1 MYRKDSVM
9 GKISALGIFEDAVF
23 PIERWNAARSAA
35 SVLKGIY
42 GAVFYTHRVPGED
55 IIIVTR
61 VA

>member
-23 PIERWNAARSAA
+23 RLKGGMRRRSAA

>member
-1 MYRKDSVM
+1 M

-23 PIERWNAARSAA
+23 RLKGGMRRRSAA